1 MIRRLDYRPH
11 KNRLWDNSGGV
22 EKLNL
27 CGLARW
33 RDYRANEAGFG
44 VVSAAGDTSGQCG
57 PACRWDYR
65 ASKADFGIQPT
76 QTQPGYGAMRPGRG
90 S

>member
-27 CGLARW
+27 
-33 RDYRANEAGFG
+33 
-44 VVSAAGDTSGQCG
+44 CG